1 MNRLNNTRQ
10 RGLSMVEL
18 LVALAISS
26 FLILGITQV
35 YIDNKR
41 NYVFQQSQANNQ
53 ENTRFAELTLNA
65 WLNRAGY
72 RRAPDQAIE
81 DAFPQVA
88 ATADCR
94 AFEEGATVT
103 DFIAAAGSQEVG
115 LCIRYQPASPTELDC
130 QGNTVKSVPGTKL
143 NTPFVKPNL
152 NEELVVLA
160 IKFVPDAELNK
171 GTLQCKNLSGTS
183 PAFAELLDGVA
194 DMRFEFATGED
205 DLFEKKLKDTDPWAD
220 NAAGLVRAVRYSML
234 FASRNNQRDSDS
246 RIYTDWIASLTAGA
260 NKTRIEDGDNRRVY
274 QLAGS
279 TQTLRNMMP

>member
-1 MNRLNNTRQ
+1 MLNNTRQ

-53 ENTRFAELTLNA
+53 ENTRFAEFTLNL
-65 WLNRAGY
+65 WLNKAGY
-72 RRAPDQAIE
+72 RRAPDQLIE
-81 DAFPQVA
+81 DAFPSAPASSDCDAFMQGA
-88 ATADCR
+88 AITGFKPASGTK
-94 AFEEGATVT
+94 E
-103 DFIAAAGSQEVG
+103 SG
-115 LCIRYQPASPTELDC
+115 LCIRYQPASPAELDC
-130 QGNTVKSVPGTKL
+130 QGGVVKVISSGKKL
-143 NTPFVKPNL
+143 DTPFVKPES
-152 NEELVVLA
+152 EELIVMA

-171 GTLQCKNLSGTS
+171 GTLQCKNLSGTA

-194 DMRFEFATGED
+194 DIQFEFATGEN
-205 DLFEKKLKDTDPWAD
+205 DLFEKKLKSVPWAD
-220 NAAGLVRAVRYSML
+220 NATGLVRAVRYSML
-234 FASRNNQRDSDS
+234 LASRANQRDSDS
-246 RIYTDWIASLTAGA
+246 KIYTDWIATVSDTT

-274 QLAGS
+274 QLASS